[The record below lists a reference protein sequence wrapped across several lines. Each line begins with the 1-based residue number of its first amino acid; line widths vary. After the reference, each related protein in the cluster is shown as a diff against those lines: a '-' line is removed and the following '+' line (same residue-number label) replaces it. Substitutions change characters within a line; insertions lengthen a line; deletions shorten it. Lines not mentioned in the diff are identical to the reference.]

1 MVLGSHNSWSYLTPK
16 KWWMKLIRFTA
27 QCQKADI
34 FEQYSKYNVRCFD
47 LRVRFVK
54 DHSLLVVHNMIE
66 YKIEE
71 YELLN
76 QLAFL
81 NGMKKCYVRILL
93 DVRKKKH
100 YTKDQRILFQ
110 ELCLNLEY
118 NFANIKFWCG
128 RNLYNWNKEFKFK
141 SNPTCLERYASVCK
155 PRIID
160 DWFPYL
166 YAKKNNKSIKKRG
179 TKKDILLIDFVDL

>member
-1 MVLGSHNSWSYLTPK
+1 
-16 KWWMKLIRFTA
+16 MKLIRFTA

-47 LRVRFVK
+47 LRVRFAK

-93 DVRKKKH
+93 DVRKRKH
-100 YTKDQRILFQ
+100 YTEEQRILFQ
-110 ELCLNLEY
+110 ELCLNLEH
-118 NFANIKFWCG
+118 NFPKIKFWCG
-128 RNLYNWNKEFKFK
+128 RNLYNWEYEYHFGY
-141 SNPTCLERYASVCK
+141 NPTTTERYASVCK
-155 PRIID
+155 PHLLD
-160 DWFPYL
+160 DWFPFI
-166 YAKKNNKSIKKRG
+166 YAWKNNKKIKEE
-179 TKKDILLIDFVDL
+179 TFNSEILLIDFVNL